1 MAKPT
6 PEINAGSMAD
16 IAFLL
21 LIFFLV
27 TTSMDVDK
35 GIQRRLPPMPD
46 ENQKVEAEQINKR
59 NIMVVLINRSDRLF
73 AGGQP
78 MEIYMLK
85 DKVKEFITNP
95 ANLPNLPE
103 KKEKNI
109 EGFGP
114 YMVSRAVVSLQNDR
128 GTSYEA
134 YIQVQNELMK
144 AFNEVRDE
152 FAMQHWG
159 KKYAALDETQQEIAR
174 EAIPQNISEQE
185 PREVTKTRR

>member
-114 YMVSRAVVSLQNDR
+114 YMVFRAVVSLQNDR

-134 YIQVQNELMK
+134 YIQVQNEIMK